1 MVNQSV
7 PNIMLGAI
15 SGATAVSL
23 FAVAVNI
30 RRLHSLSTTMSNVFI
45 PKVNRIVAT
54 SDDNA
59 ELTRLMTRV
68 GRYQMVLFC
77 WCTEVSLFL
86 GSFRDGGRP
95 GFAEAYWL
103 CSP

>member
-1 MVNQSV
+1 M
-7 PNIMLGAI
+7 
-15 SGATAVSL
+15 
-23 FAVAVNI
+23 NI
-30 RRLHSLSTTMSNVFI
+30 RQVFYSLSTTMSNVFI

-77 WCTEVSLFL
+77 WVY
-86 GSFRDGGRP
+86 G
-95 GFAEAYWL
+95 GFAILGKFFVTRWAGQASPRPTGS